1 MEKSEKVY
9 GNFYDTYTHQ
19 TQKTQTGSQWKE
31 AHSVQGL
38 LISGGSKTGGSSLI
52 YDNNSTNKDT
62 SLAQTERGQSSERDN
77 GKII

>member
-19 TQKTQTGSQWKE
+19 TQRTQTGSQWKE

-38 LISGGSKTGGSSLI
+38 LISGGSKTGV
-52 YDNNSTNKDT
+52 
-62 SLAQTERGQSSERDN
+62 AH
-77 GKII
+77 